1 MVGYA
6 AQVRGRY
13 WPDFVAEVRCEQ
25 GSTQL
30 RLFCAQAKPVRAAR
44 YIESGSANA
53 LTLRR

>member
-13 WPDFVAEVRCEQ
+13 WPDFVAKVRCEQ

-30 RLFCAQAKPVRAAR
+30 RLF
-44 YIESGSANA
+44 
-53 LTLRR
+53 